1 MWILSILPTAF
12 LAFIVYAI
20 LFVGIVGVVI
30 SSLFKYVI
38 KYFPQLVP
46 HRTILQVASVIIL
59 ALGVYLKGAFDTET
73 FWRTKVLEAE
83 AKVKLAE
90 EKAANASAQIEYK
103 FIDKVKVV
111 KDVQVV
117 IKEKI
122 IEKEKVIDSGCK
134 VAPEALSILNEA
146 AKLPGGKK

>member
-20 LFVGIVGVVI
+20 LFVGIVGVIV
-30 SSLFKYVI
+30 SSFFKYVI

-46 HRTILQVASVIIL
+46 HRTILQVVSVIIL
-59 ALGVYLKGAFDTET
+59 ALGVYLKGAFDTEV
-73 FWRTKVLEAE
+73 FWRTKVIEAE
-83 AKVKLAE
+83 AKVKIAE
-90 EKAANASAQIEYK
+90 EKAAQASAQIEYK

-117 IKEKI
+117 IQEKI
-122 IEKEKVIDSGCK
+122 VEKEKLIDSGCK
-134 VAPEALSILNEA
+134 VAPEALGILNEA